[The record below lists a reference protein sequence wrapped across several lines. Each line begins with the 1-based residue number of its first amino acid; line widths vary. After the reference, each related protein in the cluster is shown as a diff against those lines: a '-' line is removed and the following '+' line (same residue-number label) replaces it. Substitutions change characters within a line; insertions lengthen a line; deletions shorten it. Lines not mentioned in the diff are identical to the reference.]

1 MRRQHQ
7 HELEQS
13 GTVQTDRMKYAPLD
27 EVHINCT
34 CRSRPDG
41 DLFVAA

>member
-1 MRRQHQ
+1 MSRQQ
-7 HELEQS
+7 EHELENF
-13 GTVQTDRMKYAPLD
+13 GTVRADRMKYAPLD
-27 EVHINCT
+27 EVHISFT